1 MNLSEL
7 HNGELGY
14 VERIEGTL
22 AFRTH
27 LEEMGFVVGQKV
39 TRIYNS
45 PIGTPAVYAVMG
57 EKVALRDEE
66 ARRVNIANEPLPA
79 EELTRSSHNAEADKN
94 SSETT
99 DSENENHHHISADV
113 SCHDAQEAEGSGTHV
128 CPNCHEAVLEG
139 CGGCPNCSK
148 PNVVKPAAPGDITIA
163 LVGNPNCGKTAFFN
177 AASGGHERTGNYAG
191 VTVTSVVGEMDL
203 DGHHLRIIDLP
214 GTYSLKAYSPEEAY
228 VAQELSK
235 GNVDVIVNVL
245 NVNNLE
251 RNLMLTLQL
260 KEFGLPVVGALNM
273 YDEFRSSG
281 STLQMEALA
290 ERLGMVFIPTV
301 ASSGEG
307 VKETIRQALDAAL
320 SHKAVTE
327 EHREHRREI
336 LQAIRNKERSNAGA
350 NAEVRGL
357 LEGIYELKEGR
368 QEKRTLFWD
377 RLLVSSPV
385 SYIFFLLIMW
395 VIFQLTFFVG
405 QYPMDWIEAGVDWL
419 KDTINGALPEGWL
432 NSLLTDGIIGG
443 VGAVIVFLPNILI
456 LYLLIS
462 LLEDSGYLARAATLA
477 DPLLKKAGL
486 HGKSFIPM
494 LMGFGCNVP
503 AVMATRTIES
513 RKSRLVTMLVIPFMP
528 CNARIPVFL
537 IFAGAF
543 FPQNAGTVLFLLYMG
558 GIVVAFLSAI
568 LINKLL
574 HKQGDSHFV
583 LEIPP
588 YRFPMAK
595 SVLSHAWERGREYLY
610 KMGHVILVASIIIW
624 VLQYFPRGEAGET
637 EQQQQEQS
645 YLATIGKAVQ
655 PAFAPL
661 GYNWQ
666 MTTSILTGISAK
678 ELMVS
683 TLGVIYGA
691 DPDEVDKDMEADTS
705 KEAGQTSLAE
715 RIKAEG
721 TTPAQALSF
730 LIFALLYIPCIAT
743 IAALKNESGSWKYAL
758 WGTGYT
764 FVVAYIVALL
774 AYWIMT

>member
-1 MNLSEL
+1 MNLLDL
-7 HNGELGY
+7 HNGESGY
-14 VERIEGTL
+14 VERIDGTL

-27 LEEMGFVVGQKV
+27 LEEMGFVTGQKV

-45 PIGTPAVYAVMG
+45 PIGTPVVYAVMG
-57 EKVALRDEE
+57 EKIALRNEE
-66 ARRVNIANEPLPA
+66 AKRVSISEVPFEEQTSPSLSENA
-79 EELTRSSHNAEADKN
+79 EEKSVDEASSN
-94 SSETT
+94 SHKS
-99 DSENENHHHISADV
+99 HHHISAEV
-113 SCHDAQEAEGSGTHV
+113 SCHDAQEEAEDTATHT
-128 CPNCHEAVLEG
+128 CPNCKEAMLEG

-148 PNVVKPAAPGDITIA
+148 PKVAKAANPEDITIA

-191 VTVTSVVGEMDL
+191 VTVTSTIGEMDL
-203 DGHHLRIIDLP
+203 DGHHLRLIDLP

-235 GNVDVIVNVL
+235 GDVDVIINVL

-260 KEFGLPVVGALNM
+260 KEFGLPIVGVLNM
-273 YDEFRSSG
+273 HDEFRNSNSV
-281 STLQMEALA
+281 LQVEKLS
-290 ERLGMVFIPTV
+290 ERLGIPLITTV
-301 ASSGEG
+301 ACGNEG
-307 VKETIRQALDAAL
+307 VEDAIRLALNAAL
-320 SHKAVTE
+320 SNKVSTE
-327 EHREHRREI
+327 NHRQHRREI
-336 LQAIRNKERSNAGA
+336 LQAIRSKERNNASA
-350 NAEVRGL
+350 NAEVRSL
-357 LEGIYELKEGR
+357 LKDIYELKEGKSA
-368 QEKRTLFWD
+368 KRTLFWD
-377 RLLVSSPV
+377 RLLVSSPL

-395 VIFQLTFFVG
+395 LIFQLTFFVG
-405 QYPMDWIEAGVDWL
+405 QYPMDWIDAGIEWL
-419 KDTINGALPEGWL
+419 KNTINGALPEGWF
-432 NSLLTDGIIGG
+432 NALLTDGIIGG

-513 RKSRLVTMLVIPFMP
+513 RKSRLVTMLVIPFMA

-537 IFAGAF
+537 IFTGAF
-543 FPQNAGTVLFLLYMG
+543 FAGNAGTVMFLLYMG

-583 LEIPP
+583 MEIPP
-588 YRFPMAK
+588 YRRPMAK
-595 SVLSHAWERGREYLY
+595 SVLSHTWERGREYLY

-624 VLQYFPRGEAGET
+624 VLQYFPRGEAGQT
-637 EQQQQEQS
+637 DQQQQEQS
-645 YLATIGKAVQ
+645 YLATVGKTIQ
-655 PAFAPL
+655 PAFEPL

-666 MTTSILTGISAK
+666 MTTGIITGVGAK

-683 TLGVIYGA
+683 TLGVIYGVDSDA
-691 DPDEVDKDMEADTS
+691 VDKDLKADNA
-705 KEAGQTSLAE
+705 KEAGQTQLAE
-715 RIKAEG
+715 RLKAEG

-743 IAALKNESGSWKYAL
+743 IAALKNESGNWKYAL
-758 WGTGYT
+758 VSTAYS
-764 FVVAYIVALL
+764 FVVAYIIAFI
-774 AYWIMT
+774 AYWIAS